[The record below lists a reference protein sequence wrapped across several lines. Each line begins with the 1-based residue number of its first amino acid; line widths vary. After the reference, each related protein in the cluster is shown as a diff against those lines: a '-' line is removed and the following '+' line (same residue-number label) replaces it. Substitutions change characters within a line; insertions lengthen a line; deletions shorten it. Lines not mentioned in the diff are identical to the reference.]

1 MRKPPLH
8 KGTIEQARAAAIRLA
23 ERLRGTPVPR
33 HATSTQFALRALRAS
48 QEERADVRE
57 PTKD

>member
-1 MRKPPLH
+1 MKPRIRKA
-8 KGTIEQARAAAIRLA
+8 TVEQARDAAMRLA